1 MQKSR
6 NNFIKVDDGLKSS
19 RFLVD
24 LNNLGAATED
34 KTSEKNKLFN
44 RIMPAGFS
52 LPAFLNTEKLK
63 RLSFY
68 PFFIFIFKALY
79 LFVWI
84 ILFSFRLVS
93 LAFKNFFTLFSW
105 LPRIREK
112 RIKKEQKKV
121 ELKSE
126 ESEEKVEED
135 WQDGPRESFEP
146 VINISE
152 PIVNRPPS
160 IFRSLVAYATVL
172 VMIALPLKLLTYQGV
187 PSEMAGR
194 VLGTTEL
201 ALNDIISAGVASS
214 EINFDEASAY
224 FASAEQGFDVAR
236 EQVYLISK
244 IAAFLS
250 PIIPNEKLR
259 QAEQADYII
268 QAGIIAAEMGQ
279 YFSQLA
285 DRLLDGG
292 EIETGIFIMN
302 LAEASYYLE
311 TKSLAL
317 EEIIEKI
324 DPQVFPDEYV
334 AIGEMMKQQ
343 GGRLSKSAKELRL
356 ISDLVLSASGFDM
369 DSRLLFVFQNNTEL
383 RGSGGFVGS
392 YALVD
397 FHDGEI
403 KNIETPGGGSYDT
416 EAGLYTCVQSPE
428 PLWLVNPRWYFWDA
442 NWWPDWPMSASK
454 LMWFLE
460 ESNGP
465 SVDGVISITPTVM
478 ERILKIIGPL
488 DMTLEYGE
496 IITHENFWPVIQSI
510 TETKPLVA
518 SSTASTTEEQVKP
531 EPKKIIGDLLALFL
545 SELPK
550 RLDKENVIKLI
561 GVFLDSFNEKQTL
574 AFFNDKLNQQIIKDL
589 NWDAGLNDTKGDY
602 LMAVNTNIAGGKT
615 DKVIRETI
623 DLFTR
628 VEENGAVINELKITR
643 EHTGEKQD
651 EFTGVR
657 NVNWLRVYVP
667 EGARLISASGWRA
680 PDQEFFDK
688 PDKGWLLDKDIAAN
702 EAIAV
707 TLDNGTKIYTEKNKT
722 VFANW
727 TMTDPGQTTVI
738 KIKYELPVKL
748 DYHAPPLPVNLWEEF
763 ISPPELA
770 LIPYSLMLQK
780 QPGSLGSKFSQQFI
794 KPLSLRLM
802 SSYGDMETNQHGW
815 TINTTL
821 ISDKFYAATF
831 E

>member
-34 KTSEKNKLFN
+34 KTSKKNKLFE

-52 LPAFLNTEKLK
+52 LPVFLNTKKIK

-68 PFFIFIFKALY
+68 PFFLFIIKTLY
-79 LFVWI
+79 FLVWI
-84 ILFSFRLVS
+84 ILFSFRLIS
-93 LAFKNFFTLFSW
+93 LGFKNVFTLFSW
-105 LPRIREK
+105 SPRMREK
-112 RIKKEQKKV
+112 RIKKKQKKA
-121 ELKSE
+121 EIKPE
-126 ESEEKVEED
+126 ESEGKVEED
-135 WQDGPRESFEP
+135 WQDGLSESFEP
-146 VINISE
+146 IINISK
-152 PIVNRPPS
+152 PIVNHPPS

-172 VMIALPLKLLTYQGV
+172 MMIVLPLKLLTYQGA
-187 PSEMAGR
+187 PKAIAGR
-194 VLGTTEL
+194 VLGTTEI
-201 ALNDIISAGVASS
+201 ALNDIINAGVASS
-214 EINFDEASAY
+214 ETNFDEASAY
-224 FASAEQGFDVAR
+224 FASAEQGFEAAR
-236 EQVYLISK
+236 EQVNLISK
-244 IAAFLS
+244 IAAMLA
-250 PIIPNEKLR
+250 PIFPSEKLR
-259 QAEQADYII
+259 QAEQADYVI
-268 QAGIIAAEMGQ
+268 QTGIIAAEMGQ

-285 DRLLDGG
+285 DKLLG
-292 EIETGIFIMN
+292 ESETETGMFIMN
-302 LAEASYYLE
+302 LAEASQYLE
-311 TKSLAL
+311 SKSLEL
-317 EEIIEKI
+317 GKVIIKI
-324 DPQVFPDEYV
+324 DPLVFPEEY
-334 AIGEMMKQQ
+334 ISLGKMMKEQ
-343 GGRLSKSAKELRL
+343 GQRLSRSARELRL
-356 ISDLVLSASGFDM
+356 ISDLVLSAAGFEM

-397 FHDGEI
+397 FHNGEI

-416 EAGLYTCVQSPE
+416 EAGLYTRVVSPE
-428 PLWLVNPRWYFWDA
+428 PLHLVNPRWYFWDA

-478 ERILKIIGPL
+478 ERILEVIGPL

-518 SSTASTTEEQVKP
+518 SSTASSTEEQVKP
-531 EPKKIIGDLLALFL
+531 EPKKIIGDLLALLL

-561 GVFLDSFNEKQTL
+561 GVFLDSFNEKQL
-574 AFFNDKLNQQIIKDL
+574 LSYFNDKNDQQIINDL
-589 NWDAGLNDTKGDY
+589 GWDAGINDTKGDY
-602 LMAVNTNIAGGKT
+602 LMVVNTNIGGGKT

-628 VEENGAVINELKITR
+628 VEEDGTVINELKITR
-643 EHTGEKQD
+643 EHPGEKQD

-667 EGARLISASGWRA
+667 EGAELISTSGWRT
-680 PDQEFFDK
+680 PDQEFFDS
-688 PDKGWLLDKDIAAN
+688 PDEGWIVDKDIAAN
-702 EAIAV
+702 EAMAI
-707 TLDNGTKIYTEKNKT
+707 TTDNGTKIYTEKNKT

-748 DYHAPPLPVNLWEEF
+748 DYHAPPLPSNLLLEF
-763 ISPPELA
+763 IRPPELP

-780 QPGSLGSKFSQQFI
+780 QPGSLGSAFSQQFI
-794 KPLSLRLM
+794 KPLSLQLM

-815 TINTTL
+815 TIDTTL